1 MGQLTEFFMKSP
13 GGPPPNTGFS
23 MPMMK
28 DWVPRRIQPWIYVL
42 TAFCFQF
49 GGGIYLGAQDGIRG
63 ATNLM
68 IEDVLYLL
76 YATLAGMAVYFP
88 MLFRMKFRFTNKQL
102 LCGSAIVLA
111 VCNLLTMHCQSMPV
125 LLVLCFIAGM
135 AKLHQRLRMAG
146 PAEGPGRYQRLVPA
160 LVRPA
165 LVHDAVPGLS
175 EQPVYGCQRSLR
187 RRVAG
192 ICKRILLSKLL
203 VVDKRWLFQCQR
215 NGCELRE

>member
-13 GGPPPNTGFS
+13 GGPPPPNTGFS

-88 MLFRMKFRFTNKQL
+88 MLFRMKFRFTNK
-102 LCGSAIVLA
+102 
-111 VCNLLTMHCQSMPV
+111 
-125 LLVLCFIAGM
+125 
-135 AKLHQRLRMAG
+135 
-146 PAEGPGRYQRLVPA
+146 
-160 LVRPA
+160 
-165 LVHDAVPGLS
+165 
-175 EQPVYGCQRSLR
+175 
-187 RRVAG
+187 
-192 ICKRILLSKLL
+192 
-203 VVDKRWLFQCQR
+203 
-215 NGCELRE
+215 